1 MNTKEIRDIIIGA
14 INDSKGADP
23 IGPDRFVE
31 DMVQAIGPGG
41 LMNTY
46 KLAWTKLTELL
57 VIMDK
62 AECKVLDAHDI
73 LNAMQYLLTSSVCI
87 KDQATAH

>member
-1 MNTKEIRDIIIGA
+1 MFRAVRDSRSR
-14 INDSKGADP
+14 NSKGVDQ
-23 IGPDRFVE
+23 FVDE
-31 DMVQAIGPGG
+31 LVQAIGPEG
-41 LMNTY
+41 LVNTY

-87 KDQATAH
+87 KDQTTVL

>member
-1 MNTKEIRDIIIGA
+1 MNTKEIRSIIIEA
-14 INDSKGADP
+14 MNDSKSPDP
-23 IGPDRFVE
+23 KGPDQFVTE
-31 DMVQAIGPGG
+31 LVQAIGPEG
-41 LMNTY
+41 LVNTY

-73 LNAMQYLLTSSVCI
+73 LNTMLYLLTSSVCI

>member
-1 MNTKEIRDIIIGA
+1 MNTKEIRDIIVGA
-14 INDSKGADP
+14 INDSKSTDP
-23 IGPDRFVE
+23 MGPDRFVN

-41 LMNTY
+41 TNTY

-62 AECKVLDAHDI
+62 GECKVLDAHDI
-73 LNAMQYLLTSSVCI
+73 LNIMQYLLTSSVCI